1 MKKAIFSVALISVFA
16 SNAKA
21 QDLKSIFGTI
31 KKEVEKVNTQTSTT
45 NKTTSTKNNS
55 HIKTGD
61 DMPVLPYILLMAT
74 AGGYIALQRR
84 NKED

>member
-45 NKTTSTKNNS
+45 NKTTSTKQPAAKVDS
-55 HIKTGD
+55 VKITS
-61 DMPVLPYILLMAT
+61 LLFFRILLAVWW
-74 AGGYIALQRR
+74 QRIIIYSAAE
-84 NKED
+84 N